1 MKNTLIASAIAL
13 LYSQA
18 AFAETLNLHD
28 VVVTANRIEQNKEN
42 TLADVTII
50 DREQIERSGQSTLTD
65 ILSMQPGIEIESNGG
80 VGATSNIHVRGN
92 SSQSVVVLI
101 DGMRVA
107 SATLGTTSF
116 SQIQPEQIERIEI
129 VRGPASSLYGSDAIG
144 GVIQI
149 FTKQGKGDLHLTASA
164 GYGSYNTQQTAAT
177 LSGATERTRFSAGV
191 SSLST
196 GGISS
201 LKTNQGL
208 DADRDSFRNLG
219 FNGSITHNW
228 AEGQDVGAQ
237 LHTSQG
243 HYNFDGS
250 NFPAHQDLRQESY
263 AINSNNKITDLWTS
277 HIRIG
282 QSSDSVDSLGS
293 FGRSSLRTTQDQ
305 LSWQNNVK
313 LPLGTVVLAYDR
325 LAEKV
330 DGTTTYS
337 QNKRINN
344 GYLAT
349 YLMEQDSHSFKLG
362 LRRDINS
369 QFGSHTTGNIAYGY
383 QFNSFWKAAAS
394 FGTAYRAPTFNDLYW
409 PFSDGSYTDL
419 AGIFHPYTYQG
430 NKELKPETS
439 RNKEASITYDQ
450 GHHKVSL
457 TAYQNDVSNLLVC
470 CNGTSTDRPE
480 NIGSATINGAT
491 LAYEGWFSNYHLR
504 ANADIQ
510 DPRNNDSDKILT
522 RRAKEHG
529 AIWLGYNWG
538 KWDFGSEL
546 VGSSKRYNDA
556 ENAIKLGGYALLNL
570 TAQYKVNDDWAINA
584 RVNNLLDKQY
594 ALATTATTD
603 NLTGPNYNTMGTNL
617 FVSVRYS
624 PGK

>member
-50 DREQIERSGQSTLTD
+50 DREQIERSGQSTLTE
-65 ILSMQPGIEIESNGG
+65 ILGMQPGIEIESNGG
-80 VGATSNIHVRGN
+80 VGATSNIHIRGN

-107 SATLGTTSF
+107 SATLGTTNF

-177 LSGATERTRFSAGV
+177 ISGATEHTRFSAGV

-219 FNGSITHNW
+219 FNGSVTHNW
-228 AEGQDVGAQ
+228 ADGQDVGAQ
-237 LHTSQG
+237 LYTSQG

-250 NFPAHQDLRQESY
+250 NFPAYQDLRQESY

-277 HIRIG
+277 HIRLG
-282 QSSDSVDSLGS
+282 QSSDNLDSVGS
-293 FGRSSLRTTQDQ
+293 FGRSDLRTSQDQ
-305 LSWQNNVK
+305 IYWQNDVK
-313 LPLGTVVLAYDR
+313 LPLGSLILAYDR
-325 LAEKV
+325 LEDKV
-330 DGTTTYS
+330 NGSTDFS
-337 QNKRINN
+337 KSKRINN
-344 GYLAT
+344 GYLAS
-349 YLMEQDSHSFKLG
+349 YFLKQDANSFKLS
-362 LRRDINS
+362 LRRDVNS
-369 QFGSHTTGNIAYGY
+369 QFGSHSTGNIAYGY
-383 QFNSFWKAAAS
+383 SFNEYWKASAS
-394 FGTAYRAPTFNDLYW
+394 YGRAYRAPTFNDLYW
-409 PFSDGSYTDL
+409 PFQDFGAFGS
-419 AGIFHPYTYQG
+419 YQG
-430 NKELKPETS
+430 NPNLKPETS
-439 RNKEASITYDQ
+439 RNQEIGVVYDQ
-450 GHHKVSL
+450 GHHRL
-457 TAYQNDVSNLLVC
+457 
-470 CNGTSTDRPE
+470 
-480 NIGSATINGAT
+480 SATVFQNKVENLIICCQGLFNDSAANVGGAT
-491 LAYEGWFSNYHLR
+491 IKGLTLTYEGWVSTYHLR
-504 ANADIQ
+504 ANADFQ
-510 DPRNNDSDKILT
+510 DPRNDDTDKLLA
-522 RRAKEHG
+522 RRSKEYG
-529 AIWLGYNWG
+529 AIWLGQHWG
-538 KWDFGSEL
+538 DWELGSEL
-546 VGSSKRYNDA
+546 RASGQRYNDA
-556 ENAIKLGGYALLNL
+556 DNSIKLGGYAVLNI
-570 TAQYKVNDDWAINA
+570 TAKYRINDDWSINA
-584 RVNNLLDKQY
+584 RMNNLLDKQY
-594 ALATTATTD
+594 ALATTASSFNPAAPD
-603 NLTGPNYNTMGTNL
+603 YNTMGTNL

-624 PGK
+624 PSK